1 MPADSRATGT
11 ALCLA
16 FSWLLVAQL
25 FAAPLATRFGLVSY
39 KLGLPITA
47 LAFLGGVLM
56 LLVAAVLGFRRD
68 FRPYRRRLALVAAL
82 AAVPAL
88 AGVTLI
94 LSSRGLPLIHDV
106 STNVADPPRFESA
119 PSLRGEDANP
129 LDRGQEVDEAQ
140 QQAYP
145 DIGSIQSQLSPAE
158 AFERCTDTAKQLGWE
173 VFASDEQTGRIEASD
188 TTFWFGFTD
197 DVVIRIRGANGGSVI
212 DLRSVSR
219 VGRGDLGANAKR
231 IRAFAAAFRG
241 EGV

>member
-1 MPADSRATGT
+1 MRADSRATGT
-11 ALCLA
+11 GLCLA

-47 LAFLGGVLM
+47 LAFLGGALM

-68 FRPYRRRLALVAAL
+68 FRPYRGRLGLVAAL
-82 AAVPAL
+82 AAVPAV
-88 AGVTLI
+88 AGVTLV
-94 LSSRGLPLIHDV
+94 LASRGLPLIHDI
-106 STNVADPPRFESA
+106 STDLADPPRFEAA

-129 LDRGQEVDEAQ
+129 LDRGQQVDEAQ
-140 QQAYP
+140 RQAYP
-145 DIGSIQSQLSPAE
+145 DIGSIQSNLSPSE
-158 AFERCTDTAKQLGWE
+158 AFERCAATAEQLGWE
-173 VFASDEQTGRIEASD
+173 VYARDEKSGRIEASD

-197 DVVIRIRGANGGSVI
+197 DVVIRIRGTNGGSVI

-219 VGRGDLGANAKR
+219 VGRGDLGANANR

-241 EGV
+241 EGA